1 MGKEVI
7 LGESYNIRRVYLGQ
21 HAIVLGSAQ
30 SSGGWVDICIVNKD
44 GSEGD
49 HLRWRL
55 HGLMEMTKSQ
65 RKIAKINLVKKVI
78 RDYYK
83 DNDMANKILKRVL

>member
-1 MGKEVI
+1 
-7 LGESYNIRRVYLGQ
+7 
-21 HAIVLGSAQ
+21 
-30 SSGGWVDICIVNKD
+30 
-44 GSEGD
+44 GD